1 MCGQLTKIHD
11 NTAIGL
17 APCSERNMP
26 RNDLA
31 ENDNSLP
38 FSTPVK
44 SALQV
49 IDHNGLG
56 DGDQPGTVRRVLF
69 NAMTRIL
76 FPVAA
81 VCIGWTSFQAIT
93 STTRSTHLSRLPSL
107 LSSLRNI
114 LPSIPVMFAT
124 LLATP
129 ALAIL
134 QGTIEICKFRLFYGD
149 APAPVTPS
157 HGVVVAI
164 PTVRNMSDN
173 SLYNSSAPE
182 STTPP
187 ASTSLDDIVREPPVR
202 LLVIGDS
209 LANGIGQSQS
219 CTPVMPEAIAKS
231 LSRNLGRVVYW
242 TCHGSPGA
250 STAKIVRE
258 LDQGFDFF
266 EEQQSPLDEDE
277 EHDHEKV
284 SQNGTDMDESD
295 AEKVVHMKG
304 PINSS
309 CSETEESSSD
319 DSSTAGRRSRPLS
332 SLTANGES
340 EIDTTTTT
348 TTNAAACLSTE
359 LKINK
364 NKNSS
369 TTPMSV
375 WKRRLAQHRKRF
387 NPDLLGPYDII
398 VVLIGS
404 NDLKSAFFP
413 FMLSGD
419 EVEFRRQAKQRGG
432 NYAEELRLLMETL
445 NRKMRLQFES
455 FRHSVIETVEAA
467 TDTVRGKVE
476 ETMERIAPGSSNR
489 MQLFRHTSRGQ
500 QQSPLSVSKASSGRS
515 LDHHELLDGGGHA
528 RHAPLVVLPGL
539 PSRALPIFRNA
550 PLRWF
555 VGPIVDVMDAH
566 KRKLAKAHP
575 GEVLFVKAPTTVDMT
590 TFERQEG
597 VVWQEKAQEETVLSL
612 RDIKKSEC
620 RRLEQ
625 DMRGYLESKM
635 GTTEAKAGNSSFF
648 FNAFSRMLLVFA
660 NRNQSPAPLS
670 TIFAVDRVHP
680 TDVGYDFW
688 GRYIAQYIFDEWV
701 KQHPPTTSQQI
712 QDTAK
717 RHIEQEELD
726 RSPAIP
732 SGQPF
737 SKVAN
742 V

>member
-1 MCGQLTKIHD
+1 
-11 NTAIGL
+11 
-17 APCSERNMP
+17 MP
-26 RNDLA
+26 PNDLP
-31 ENDNSLP
+31 ENDNSFP
-38 FSTPVK
+38 FSTSVK
-44 SALQV
+44 SALQETDSTEV
-49 IDHNGLG
+49 G
-56 DGDQPGTVRRVLF
+56 DGDQPGTVRRLIF
-69 NAMTRIL
+69 NTMTRIL
-76 FPVAA
+76 FPTAA
-81 VCIGWTSFQAIT
+81 VCIGWTSFHAMA
-93 STTRSTHLSRLPSL
+93 STTRGAHLARLPSL
-107 LSSLRNI
+107 LSGLRSI
-114 LPSIPVMFAT
+114 LPSLPVMFAT

-164 PTVRNMSDN
+164 PTVRNISDN
-173 SLYNSSAPE
+173 SLSHSSAPE
-182 STTPP
+182 TSAT
-187 ASTSLDDIVREPPVR
+187 AITSLDDIVREPPVR

-266 EEQQSPLDEDE
+266 EQQSPTDEDE
-277 EHDHEKV
+277 EHDHELEKE
-284 SQNGTDMDESD
+284 SQNRIDMGENA
-295 AEKVVHMKG
+295 AEKIVHMEG

-319 DSSTAGRRSRPLS
+319 DSSTADRRSRPLS
-332 SLTANGES
+332 SLTANGKS
-340 EIDTTTTT
+340 EITTTTKEAAAAA
-348 TTNAAACLSTE
+348 AAACLSPE

-369 TTPMSV
+369 ATPMSV
-375 WKRRLAQHRKRF
+375 WRRRLAQHRKRF

-398 VVLIGS
+398 VVLTGS

-419 EVEFRRQAKQRGG
+419 EVEFRRQAKERGG

-455 FRHSVIETVEAA
+455 FRHSVLETVEAA
-467 TDTVRGKVE
+467 TETVRGKVE

-489 MQLFRHTSRGQ
+489 MQIFRHTSRGQ
-500 QQSPLSVSKASSGRS
+500 QQSAQSVSKTSSGRS

-575 GEVLFVKAPTTVDMT
+575 GEVLFVKAPTSADMA
-590 TFERQEG
+590 TFERREG
-597 VVWQEKAQEETVLSL
+597 AVWQEKAQEETVLSL

-625 DMRGYLESKM
+625 DMRGYFESKM
-635 GTTEAKAGNSSFF
+635 GMTEANDTPGRAGNCSFL
-648 FNAFSRMLLVFA
+648 FNAFSRMLPA
-660 NRNQSPAPLS
+660 IATRNQSPAPLS

-688 GRYIAQYIFDEWV
+688 GRFIAQYIFDEWV

-712 QDTAK
+712 HDTAK
-717 RHIEQEELD
+717 RQCEHEELEPP
-726 RSPAIP
+726 PAIP
-732 SGQPF
+732 SRQPF
-737 SKVAN
+737 SKMVNA
-742 V
+742 